1 MNWHSAISAKD
12 EGEKNFY
19 IVFLKY
25 FLYTLQE
32 YVESNG
38 NKLASNELICNAI
51 YTYTG
56 QHRSRYYI
64 YPCTGQKI
72 VTV

>member
-12 EGEKNFY
+12 EGENNFY
-19 IVFLKY
+19 IVLLKY

-51 YTYTG
+51 YTYKG
-56 QHRSRYYI
+56 QTRSRYYI
-64 YPCTGQKI
+64 YPCTGQKL
-72 VTV
+72 